1 MEVPLFERCIYHFFR
16 RGTLETPCPSSK
28 FWNGGGG
35 LLARNSIVE
44 KLRFCNEKDEDG
56 CSPGC
61 KLSYLLT
68 PY

>member
-44 KLRFCNEKDEDG
+44 NFGFATRRMRMDVRLVVNYPIC
-56 CSPGC
+56 
-61 KLSYLLT
+61 
-68 PY
+68 